1 MMMIDLM
8 KPKYY
13 FPVKGEYR
21 FQYANAELANKVG
34 IKKENIILKENG
46 EVTKFINGKLVNGY
60 EKVPCGEI
68 SIDGD
73 SSDDVGT
80 VVLRDREMLSDNGII
95 IISATL
101 SKRGKKL
108 LAGPEVLTRG
118 FVYVKDSVELIDNIK
133 KMCLEIIQD
142 NIHDNYVDYSKIKN
156 TIRDQLSKYLS
167 NQTGNKPMIIS
178 VLQEI

>member
-13 FPVKGEYR
+13 FPIKGEYR
-21 FQYANAELANKVG
+21 YQVANANLAEKVG
-34 IKKENIILKENG
+34 IDKDNIILKENG
-46 EVTKFINGKLVNGY
+46 FIAKFINGKLVNDY
-60 EKVPCGEI
+60 ERIPCGEI

-73 SSDDVGT
+73 SSDDVGE

-95 IISATL
+95 IVSATL
-101 SKRGKKL
+101 SKKGKNI

-118 FVYVKDSVELIDNIK
+118 FVYVKDSTELIDTIK
-133 KMCLEIIQD
+133 EKCLKIIEE
-142 NIHDNYVDYSKIKN
+142 NTHENYVDYSKIKN
-156 TIRDQLSKYLS
+156 SIRDDLSKYLS